1 MAYAT
6 LVELRSYLGIAA
18 ADTDDDVLL
27 ARLLVSAQKNIDGY
41 CGWSFEASGA
51 ATRYYSPI
59 TDTEGDRLVLDMPLL
74 TLTTLTNGDADVIT
88 ATEYYLEPANTTPK
102 WYVKLRAS
110 AGLAWTYTDDHEQAI
125 SVAGTWG
132 HMTTADAT
140 ITQACLRWA
149 GYMYRQKDAQVFD
162 VTAQPGAGIITI
174 PKGMPE
180 DVKMTLSAYRRLC

>member
-6 LVELRSYLGIAA
+6 LAELRSYLGIAP

-27 ARLLVSAQKNIDGY
+27 ARLITSAQKAIDGY
-41 CGWSFEASGA
+41 CGWSFEASAA
-51 ATRYYSPI
+51 ATRYYNAL
-59 TDTEGDRLVLDMPLL
+59 TDTDGAVLVLDMPLL

-88 ATEYYLEPANTTPK
+88 AAEYFLEPANTTPK
-102 WYVKLRAS
+102 WYVRLRSS
-110 AGLAWTYTDDHEQAI
+110 AGLAWTYTDDPEQAI

-132 HMTTADAT
+132 YMTSADAT

-162 VTAQPGAGIITI
+162 VTAQPGAGILTI

-180 DVKMTLSAYRRLC
+180 DVKIMLSAYRRLC

>member
-6 LVELRSYLGIAA
+6 LAELRSYLGIAPG
-18 ADTDDDVLL
+18 DTDDDVLL
-27 ARLLVSAQKNIDGY
+27 ARLITSAQKAIDGY
-41 CGWSFEASGA
+41 CGWSFEASAA
-51 ATRYYSPI
+51 ATRYYNAL
-59 TDTEGDRLVLDMPLL
+59 TDTDGAVLVLDMPLL

-88 ATEYYLEPANTTPK
+88 AAEYFLEPANTTPK
-102 WYVKLRAS
+102 WYVRLRSS
-110 AGLAWTYTDDHEQAI
+110 AGLAWTYTDDPEQAI

-132 HMTTADAT
+132 YMTSADAT

-162 VTAQPGAGIITI
+162 VTAQPGAGILTI

-180 DVKMTLSAYRRLC
+180 DVKIMLSAYRRLC